1 MAMMGAILCGA
12 VADWL
17 QTRYNFSRLYTISV
31 ICAAT
36 FLLTVGMLYCDPPHR
51 TGASNAGDQ
60 DQGQGSDTLFWLLV
74 ALQVACRRD
83 AHSIAQIIRLLFG
96 YIRSRHVLA
105 SHTSTVSRREC
116 S

>member
-51 TGASNAGDQ
+51 TGASNNAGHQ
-60 DQGQGSDTLFWLLV
+60 DQGQGSDALFWLIV
-74 ALQVACRRD
+74 SFQVACRRD
-83 AHSIAQIIRLLFG
+83 AHSIAQTIL
-96 YIRSRHVLA
+96 SRHVLS